1 MRRSGYA
8 RLSLVV
14 VFLLAP
20 LAIAEAGTV
29 HGTVMNGTT
38 GKAAPGIELI
48 LIQLQGGM
56 QEVAHSKSGAQGEFT
71 FDHPGLGAQPMLV
84 RAVYHGVNFNHA
96 VPPGTG
102 TAQVDIYESTKDAK
116 TIDVPSHIVIFQP
129 NGATLTVGE
138 EYQIENKSQPP
149 VAYFRSDGNFDFALP
164 DKGRLQRVDAAGP
177 AGMPVRQTQ
186 IDKKNNRYSI
196 AFAFRPGD
204 NSVRYSYELPYTGN
218 VATVKIPTIYPGG
231 RLLVVAPPSVQ
242 ISGEGLAPGGQEQ
255 GMNLYGRQD
264 VPAGT
269 LVTLNV
275 SGTEPPQDA
284 NAGAEQGQQGRD
296 AQQGGGESGGVT
308 IQQVPGRLN
317 DIAPTWAI
325 ASVFV
330 VVFGILGY
338 VLWSKKV
345 AVVPAEGL
353 ENVPDASAPR
363 VKKAKPSVTI
373 NTPASTATPAPIA
386 TTAQTAEPVT
396 PTNGTSTL
404 AEVDA
409 AIGTSLDA
417 LKERLFRLELRHQA
431 GTISEAEYAQ
441 ERARAE
447 KVLRDLVRG

>member
-1 MRRSGYA
+1 MKCSYYA
-8 RLSLVV
+8 RLALFAALVV
-14 VFLLAP
+14 GP

-38 GKAAPGIELI
+38 GKAAAGIELV

-84 RAVYHGVNFNHA
+84 RAVYRGVNFNHA
-96 VPPGTG
+96 VPPGTS
-102 TAQVDIYESTKDAK
+102 TAQVDIYETSKDAK
-116 TIDVPSHIVIFQP
+116 TINVSSHVVIFQP
-129 NGATLTVGE
+129 NGATMIVGE

-149 VAYFRSDGNFDFALP
+149 MAFYKTEGSFDFALP
-164 DKGRLQRVDAAGP
+164 EGGQLQQVAAAGP
-177 AGMPVRQTQ
+177 AGMPVVQLP
-186 IDKKNNRYSI
+186 IDKKKNRYSI

-204 NSVRYSYELPYTGN
+204 SSVRFSYELPYTGN
-218 VATVKIPTIYPGG
+218 AATVKIPTIYPGG
-231 RLLVVAPPSVQ
+231 RLVVAAPPSVQ
-242 ISGEGLAPGGQEQ
+242 ISGDGLAPGGQEQ

-269 LVTLNV
+269 IVAVNV
-275 SGTEPPQDA
+275 SGTAPPPDA
-284 NAGAEQGQQGRD
+284 NAAAEQGPQGRD
-296 AQQGGGESGGVT
+296 AQQGGGESGGVS

-317 DIAPTWAI
+317 DIAPTWMI
-325 ASVFV
+325 AGVFV
-330 VVFGILGY
+330 IGFGILG
-338 VLWSKKV
+338 VLLWSKKV
-345 AVVPAEGL
+345 ANIPAEDREHVLG
-353 ENVPDASAPR
+353 AAAPKPKK
-363 VKKAKPSVTI
+363 VKLSEAP
-373 NTPASTATPAPIA
+373 ATPAPAA
-386 TTAQTAEPVT
+386 TAVASTPAAT
-396 PTNGTSTL
+396 PTNGASSL